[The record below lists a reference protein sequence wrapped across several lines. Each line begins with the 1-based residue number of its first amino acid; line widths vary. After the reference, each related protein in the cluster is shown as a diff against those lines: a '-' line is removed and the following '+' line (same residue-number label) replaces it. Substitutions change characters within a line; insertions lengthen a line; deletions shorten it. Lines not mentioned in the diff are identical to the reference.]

1 VEYKIGTFSFKGMS
15 LDISELFQYHNFSL
29 REIYYLCTFNPVIDE

>member
-1 VEYKIGTFSFKGMS
+1 MS